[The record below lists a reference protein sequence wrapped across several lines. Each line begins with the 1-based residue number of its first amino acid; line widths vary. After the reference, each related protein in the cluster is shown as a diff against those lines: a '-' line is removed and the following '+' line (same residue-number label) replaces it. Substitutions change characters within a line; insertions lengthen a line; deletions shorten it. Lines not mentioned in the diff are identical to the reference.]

1 MKKLYLSDTNRII
14 GGVFGGLGEYFGKNP
29 AVFRVL
35 FILLTLLLF
44 VLGTIGYLVYGLV
57 IIAYLVM
64 WRILPKKPKGDQQK
78 I

>member
-29 AVFRVL
+29 TIFRVL

-44 VLGTIGYLVYGLV
+44 VLGNIGCLIYGLAIV
-57 IIAYLVM
+57 LYLAM
-64 WRILPKKPKGDQQK
+64 WLILPKKPKTD
-78 I
+78 